1 MHVKAR
7 CVRCAGVTLLE
18 SMIVVAIMG
27 ILLVVALPSMRTF
40 VIRNHLAAAT
50 NQFIAAAILTRS
62 EAIKRGRPV
71 VICRSVDAD
80 GGSDQCSATAAG
92 QRDAGDWG
100 AGWLVKAGD
109 GGQVLWRQ
117 GSLDEGISIKA
128 AKHSITYDATGN
140 ASGAFVKLV
149 FSSNS
154 EYARTVCIAS
164 SGRIS
169 TKLDSSEC

>member
-1 MHVKAR
+1 M
-7 CVRCAGVTLLE
+7 E
-18 SMIVVAIMG
+18 SMIVLAIMG
-27 ILLVVALPSMRTF
+27 VLLVVALPSMRTF

-71 VICRSVDAD
+71 VICRSINAD
-80 GGSDQCSATAAG
+80 SGSDQCSGAATG
-92 QRDAGDWG
+92 GRDAGDWG

-109 GGQVLWRQ
+109 RGQVLWRQ
-117 GSLDEGISIKA
+117 GTLDNSISVKA
-128 AKHSITYDATGN
+128 TKYSITYDATGN

-154 EYARTVCIAS
+154 EYTRTVCIAS

-169 TKLDSSEC
+169 LKLDSSLC